1 MFIVENGVASL
12 ATQVPQPV
20 PLAARAWSRLE
31 QLFDRGSID
40 PLGPQARTE
49 VATATGTVRGVAT
62 VAFATDPSTRG
73 GALTREGCSRIV
85 AAIDRARLSE
95 RCVVGIWQSG
105 GAALQQ
111 GVVALDAVGEVFRAI
126 VAASGVQPQV
136 SVVFGPAAGGAS
148 YGSALTDLVV
158 MERNA
163 TMFVT
168 GPSVVRD
175 VTGQDVDMAGLGGA
189 AVHERE
195 SGVAHLVCDGE
206 PATLQTAR
214 DLISLV
220 GDQGAFDLRRI
231 PAVDS
236 DLSAILPDARQRAY
250 DVRPLMDRIL
260 DAPGLVLHPR
270 WAPNV
275 VTALGRLAGR
285 TVGVVA
291 NNPLRM
297 GGCLDAR
304 AGDKAARF
312 VRMCDAYGVPLIV
325 LVDVPGY
332 LPGIGQE
339 RDGVLRRG
347 AKLLHAF
354 SACVV
359 GRVTL
364 ITRKAFGGAYIAMN
378 SRSLGATAVYAW
390 PGVEVDVMNAESA
403 VRVLHRRVL
412 AAITDDAERA
422 VAQAR
427 LAAQHRAALQ
437 GLTLAVEK
445 GLIDAVI
452 DPRRTRSVLA
462 RALAAAP
469 PAAARRPNIPL

>member
-1 MFIVENGVASL
+1 MFIVDSEIASPVTRGQQL
-12 ATQVPQPV
+12 AT
-20 PLAARAWSRLE
+20 RAWSRLE
-31 QLFDRGSID
+31 QLFDPDSMCPI
-40 PLGPQARTE
+40 GPQARAE

-62 VAFATDPSTRG
+62 VAFATNPDARG
-73 GALTREGCSRIV
+73 GALTQEGCLQIV
-85 AAIDRARLSE
+85 TAIEAATRSG
-95 RCVVGIWQSG
+95 RCVIGIWQSG

-126 VAASGVQPQV
+126 VAASGIAPQV
-136 SVVFGPAAGGAS
+136 SVVCGPAAGGAS
-148 YGSALTDLVV
+148 YGSALSDLVV

-168 GPSVVRD
+168 GPGVVRD

-206 PATLQTAR
+206 PATLHAAR
-214 DLISLV
+214 ELISLL
-220 GDQGAFDLRRI
+220 GDQGTFDLRRI
-231 PAVDS
+231 PEVDS
-236 DLSAILPDARQRAY
+236 DLSSILPDSRQRAY
-250 DVRPLMDRIL
+250 DVGPLIDRIL
-260 DAPGLVLHPR
+260 DAPALILQPR

-332 LPGIGQE
+332 LPGVDQE
-339 RDGVLRRG
+339 REGVLRRG

-354 SACVV
+354 SACEVS
-359 GRVTL
+359 RVTL

-390 PGVEVDVMNAESA
+390 PEVEVDVMNAESA

-412 AAITDDAERA
+412 TAIVDDTERVAAE
-422 VAQAR
+422 AR
-427 LAAQHRAALQ
+427 LAAAHRATLQ
-437 GLTLAVEK
+437 GLSLAVEK
-445 GLIDAVI
+445 GLINAVI
-452 DPRRTRSVLA
+452 EPRRTRWVLS

-469 PAAARRPNIPL
+469 PRAARRPNIPL

>member
-1 MFIVENGVASL
+1 
-12 ATQVPQPV
+12 
-20 PLAARAWSRLE
+20 
-31 QLFDRGSID
+31 
-40 PLGPQARTE
+40 
-49 VATATGTVRGVAT
+49 
-62 VAFATDPSTRG
+62 
-73 GALTREGCSRIV
+73 
-85 AAIDRARLSE
+85 
-95 RCVVGIWQSG
+95 VVGIWQSG

-136 SVVFGPAAGGAS
+136 SVIFGSTAGGAS
-148 YGSALTDLVV
+148 YGSALSDLVV

-163 TMFVT
+163 AMFVT

-189 AVHERE
+189 AIHERE
-195 SGVAHLVCDGE
+195 SGVAHLICDGE
-206 PATLQTAR
+206 AATLHAAR
-214 DLISLV
+214 ELISLL
-220 GDQGAFDLRRI
+220 GDQDAFDLHRI
-231 PAVDS
+231 PEVDS
-236 DLSAILPDARQRAY
+236 DLSSILPDSRQRAY
-250 DVRPLMDRIL
+250 DVRPLIDRIL

-285 TVGVVA
+285 TIGVVA

-304 AGDKAARF
+304 SGDKAARF
-312 VRMCDAYGVPLIV
+312 VRMCDAYGVPLLV

-332 LPGIGQE
+332 LPGVDQE
-339 RDGVLRRG
+339 RAGVLRRG

-354 SACVV
+354 SACEVS
-359 GRVTL
+359 RVTL

-390 PGVEVDVMNAESA
+390 PGAEVDVMNAESA
-403 VRVLHRRVL
+403 VRVLHRRAL
-412 AAITDDAERA
+412 AAIVDDTERA

-427 LAAQHRAALQ
+427 LAAQHRAVLQ
-437 GLTLAVEK
+437 GLSLAVEK
-445 GLIDAVI
+445 GLINAVI

-469 PAAARRPNIPL
+469 STAARRPNIPL

>member
-1 MFIVENGVASL
+1 MFIVENRVASP
-12 ATQVPQPV
+12 AIQVQQPT

-31 QLFDRGSID
+31 QLFDRESICPLD
-40 PLGPQARTE
+40 PEACAE

-62 VAFATDPSTRG
+62 VAFATDPGARG
-73 GALTREGCSRIV
+73 GALTRQGCSRIV
-85 AAIDRARLSE
+85 AAIEAATLSE

-105 GAALQQ
+105 GAALQE

-126 VAASGVQPQV
+126 VAASGVQLQV
-136 SVVFGPAAGGAS
+136 SVVFGPVAGGAS
-148 YGSALTDLVV
+148 YGSALSDLVV

-168 GPSVVRD
+168 GPNVVRD
-175 VTGQDVDMAGLGGA
+175 VTGQDVDMASLGGVA
-189 AVHERE
+189 IHERE
-195 SGVAHLVCDGE
+195 SGVAHLICDGE
-206 PATLQTAR
+206 PATLQAVR
-214 DLISLV
+214 DVISLL
-220 GDQGAFDLRRI
+220 GDQGVCDLRRI
-231 PAVDS
+231 PEAES
-236 DLSAILPDARQRAY
+236 DLSSILPASRQRAY
-250 DVRPLMDRIL
+250 DVRPLIDRIL
-260 DAPGLVLHPR
+260 DAPGLVLQPR

-285 TVGVVA
+285 TIGVVA

-297 GGCLDAR
+297 GGCLDAQ

-332 LPGIGQE
+332 LPGVDQE
-339 RDGVLRRG
+339 RAGVLRRG

-354 SACVV
+354 SACEVS
-359 GRVTL
+359 RVTL

-390 PGVEVDVMNAESA
+390 PGAEVDVMNAESA
-403 VRVLHRRVL
+403 VRVLHRRAL
-412 AAITDDAERA
+412 AALADDAERA
-422 VAQAR
+422 VAEAR
-427 LAAQHRAALQ
+427 LAAQHRAALH
-437 GLTLAVEK
+437 GLPLAVEK
-445 GLIDAVI
+445 GLINAVI
-452 DPRRTRSVLA
+452 DPCRTRSVLA

-469 PAAARRPNIPL
+469 STAARRPNIPL